1 MGLLGSII
9 AKGVTTAAT
18 NSTIN
23 AVGNAVATVIATGAN
38 KQNAKE
44 DITVK
49 KGVILIKPT
58 RSSDDYCGENAS
70 EVAKELLGAGF
81 DNVTFTPRNTLNE
94 RSKKR
99 YGEIKSVSINGNKDF
114 TRLKKV
120 PASSYIVIEYLD
132 FKEGID
138 PSVYAGVKKIT
149 RNVLRSGESIQAIC
163 QETAQRIQL
172 DMTQTSSVTKK
183 FCPYCG
189 TAVTVSGA
197 KFCISCGKQI

>member
-38 KQNAKE
+38 KQNTKE

-49 KGVILIKPT
+49 KGIILIKPT

-70 EVAKELLGAGF
+70 EIANELLGAGF
-81 DNVTFTPRNTLNE
+81 DNVTFKPCNTLSE
-94 RSKKR
+94 RAKKR
-99 YGEIKSVSINGNKDF
+99 YGEIKSVTINGNDDF

-132 FKEGID
+132 FKKGID
-138 PSVYAGVKKIT
+138 PSVYADVKKIT
-149 RNVLRSGESIQAIC
+149 PNALSGGESIQAIC
-163 QETAQRIQL
+163 QETARRIQA
-172 DMTQTSSVTKK
+172 DMPQTSNVTKK

-189 TAVTVSGA
+189 TAVAVSGA